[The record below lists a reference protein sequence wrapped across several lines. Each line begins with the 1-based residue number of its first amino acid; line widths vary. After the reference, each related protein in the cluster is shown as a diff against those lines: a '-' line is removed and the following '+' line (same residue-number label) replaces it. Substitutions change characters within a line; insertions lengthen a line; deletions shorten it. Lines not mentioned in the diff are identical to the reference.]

1 MLDSQPRGLPT
12 PFSKNVRKTHSLQK
26 GLVRGVFSVPWR
38 DGPTAP
44 SEVTLTR

>member
-44 SEVTLTR
+44 SEVTLTH